1 MVDTQLR
8 QEIETFLYEEARLLD
23 SWRLHDW
30 LELFTEDAR
39 YWMPSRE
46 NLPADKTPVEDE
58 ELAFGYYDEDKTA
71 LLLRVRRLDTGLA
84 HVEEPRSITRHMISN
99 VLVREAERPDQ
110 VLADSN
116 FIVFQL
122 RHGQHETL
130 WVGRREDVLRRV
142 GDQWKIASRKVLLDQ
157 LVVPRTVSIFF

>member
-1 MVDTQLR
+1 MADTQLR

-30 LELFTEDAR
+30 LELFTEDAH

-46 NLPADKTPVEDE
+46 NLPADKTPVEAE

-71 LLLRVRRLDTGLA
+71 LLLRIRRLDTGLA

-99 VLVREAERPDQ
+99 VLVQDGERPGE
-110 VLADSN
+110 VLAESN
-116 FIVFQL
+116 FMVFQL
-122 RHGQHETL
+122 RHGQHENL
-130 WVGRREDVLRRV
+130 WVGRREDVLRPAD
-142 GDQWKIASRKVLLDQ
+142 GSWKIASRKILLDQ